1 MKHILLTG
9 ATGFLGKVVLSEL
22 LRRKEELQWA
32 SVTCLIRPRRTQN
45 AQQRF
50 AKEIKRSRCFAQSS
64 ALDWSKVSVVEGDL
78 GFEGCGLK
86 PEDVHLLRDQTT
98 HVIHCAA
105 SIDFDLPIE
114 KATLSNVTSALNMLE
129 LAKSC
134 EALQHMVSV
143 STAYVNKPTKGSLPI
158 DEKLVPLK
166 KPASRLLDAIHDD
179 PQKAETLIAE
189 NGYPNSYTFTKC
201 LTEHLLVERKAQ
213 VPLSLVRPSIVS
225 AALQHP
231 VPAWIDSQAAFAA
244 FVSLVGGGYMRALK
258 GKPSNRL
265 DIVPVDVVADRI
277 INRTFEVDGLKRKNW
292 AQNTVVLHAVAG
304 PNNSERIDV
313 CCKTVEEY
321 FQKSPLDRQPKV
333 VHLGPRGLLF
343 RGWEALVH
351 QLPSD
356 ALTWG
361 ARLTKDKKLA
371 RKAQLLKSRLL
382 YTNQAFENFTHNEY
396 HFTSSAPLSEAG
408 FNRVAYI
415 ENVCRGV
422 RTFLWRK
429 NPKRVT
435 LAGESHIHRENDLVW
450 AGFKPKGNLAIR
462 TFGYLLRKM
471 ARQGIK
477 QLSFDEDSFREALA
491 QVPPGHRLVVVP
503 THRSYTDFL
512 VCSYLFFERPD
523 LGVSIPYIA
532 AAEEFS
538 KIPVLGELFKHT
550 HAFYIKRG
558 QGKEDVGLS
567 DMVNNLI
574 EENQTL
580 QFFIE
585 GTRSRSRQFLKPRRG
600 LMRAL
605 QNTGANFAVLPVS
618 ISYENLPEED
628 MLLQE
633 LRGNPKPKMQLS
645 ALLKWTTKLIR
656 GDVHLG
662 QIHAKCGA
670 PCVLNK
676 KSDVPTLAN
685 KVMAELQKNTVATE
699 YHLRAFLMR
708 HPQLNVS
715 LADLKAAIQR
725 RGGEVLSSTLQPKEG
740 MRWEQELCL
749 RYQWQH
755 WFYGDVA
762 NAYPSNPA
770 LSHHL
775 EQNQYHCVEGLGHPH
790 ASPELSGLLRV
801 LMAPVV
807 ESYRVAAQLV
817 AEGKSVLSPQEV
829 VRQKDQVHLPF
840 VENAFNYLVAER
852 LLARDE
858 EGRFTAGEETE
869 KAQLLRDA
877 FAMTEKPVWMMSRG
891 EA

>member
-9 ATGFLGKVVLSEL
+9 ATGFLGKVVLAEL
-22 LRRKEELQWA
+22 LRRKEELEWDTI
-32 SVTCLIRPRRTQN
+32 TCLIRPRRTQN
-45 AQQRF
+45 AQKRF
-50 AKEIKRSRCFAQSS
+50 TKEIKQSRCFSQQA
-64 ALDWSKVSVVEGDL
+64 ALDWASVGAVEGDL

-86 PEDVHLLRDQTT
+86 SDDAHLLNQKIT

-129 LAKSC
+129 FAKSC
-134 EALQHMVSV
+134 TALLHMVSV

-166 KPASRLLDAIHDD
+166 KPASRLLEAIHKD
-179 PQKAETLIAE
+179 PQKAESLIAE

-225 AALQHP
+225 AALQYP

-258 GKPSNRL
+258 GKPNNRL

-277 INRTFEVDGLKRKNW
+277 INRAFEVDGLKRNTW
-292 AQNTVVLHAVAG
+292 AQDTVVLHAVAG
-304 PNNSERIDV
+304 IKNSERIDV
-313 CCKTVEEY
+313 CCRTVEKY
-321 FQKSPLDRQPKV
+321 FQKSPLDKAPKV
-333 VHLGPRGLLF
+333 FHLGPKGMIF
-343 RGWEALVH
+343 KGWEQAVH
-351 QLPSD
+351 QWPAD
-356 ALTWG
+356 ALSLG

-396 HFTSSAPLSEAG
+396 HFTSSAPLNETT
-408 FNRVAYI
+408 FNRVNYI

-422 RTFLWRK
+422 RTYLWRQS
-429 NPKRVT
+429 PKRVT
-435 LAGESHIHRENDLVW
+435 LAGQSHTHRQQDLIW
-450 AGFKPKGNLAIR
+450 AGLKPKGNLAIR

-471 ARQGIK
+471 ARQGLK

-491 QVPPGHRLVVVP
+491 KVPPGHRLVVVP

-538 KIPVLGELFKHT
+538 KIPILGEFFKQT

-558 QGKEDVGLS
+558 QGKEDVGLT

-585 GTRSRSRQFLKPRRG
+585 GKRSRSRQFLKPRRG

-605 QNTGANFAVLPVS
+605 QNTGANFAILPVS

-645 ALLKWTTKLIR
+645 SLLKWTAKLVR
-656 GDVHLG
+656 GDVQLG
-662 QIHAKCGA
+662 QIHAKCGE
-670 PCVLNK
+670 PCLLNK
-676 KSDVPTLAN
+676 KTDVPTLAN
-685 KVMAELQKNTVATE
+685 KVMAELQKNTVATD
-699 YHLRAFLMR
+699 YHLRAFLTR
-708 HPQLNVS
+708 HPQLNLS
-715 LADLKAAIQR
+715 LADLKEAIRR
-725 RGGEVLSSTLQPKEG
+725 RGGEVLSSTLQPKED

-762 NAYPSNPA
+762 NSYPNNPA
-770 LSHHL
+770 LNHHL
-775 EQNQYHCVEGLGHPH
+775 AQHQYHCVDDVILPTETT
-790 ASPELSGLLRV
+790 ELSGLLRV

-807 ESYRVAAQLV
+807 ESYRVTAQLV
-817 AEGKSVLSPQEV
+817 AEGKRVLSPQEV

-840 VENAFNYLVAER
+840 VENAFSYLVSER
-852 LLARDE
+852 LLAQDN
-858 EGRFTAGEETE
+858 EGRFTASEEIE
-869 KAQLLRDA
+869 KAQLLREA
-877 FAMTEKPVWMMSRG
+877 FAMIEKPVWMMSRG